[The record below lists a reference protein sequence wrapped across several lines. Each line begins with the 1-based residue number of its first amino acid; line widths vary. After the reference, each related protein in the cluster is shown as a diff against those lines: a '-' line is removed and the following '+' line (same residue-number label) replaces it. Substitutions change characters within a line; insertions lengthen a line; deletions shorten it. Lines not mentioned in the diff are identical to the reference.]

1 MYFFVIHATDLK
13 IKKKIFFYCYTSQ
26 IGFLRTL
33 IVLNFYG

>member
-13 IKKKIFFYCYTSQ
+13 IKKRTFSIVTSH

-33 IVLNFYG
+33 LVLNLYG